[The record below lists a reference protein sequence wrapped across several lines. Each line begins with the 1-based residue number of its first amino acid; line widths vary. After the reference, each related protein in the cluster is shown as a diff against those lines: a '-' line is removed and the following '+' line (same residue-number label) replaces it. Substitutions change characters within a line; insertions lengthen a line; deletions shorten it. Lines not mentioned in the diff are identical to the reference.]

1 MCSGELRVEWSR
13 KRLNVFYGY
22 IFVNG
27 YVFFLVLF
35 ISSNLFLCSYYVLRI
50 GNVENGKV

>member
-13 KRLNVFYGY
+13 KRSNVFYGH

-27 YVFFLVLF
+27 YVFSLASF
-35 ISSNLFLCSYYVLRI
+35 ISSNLFLCSYYVLRT
-50 GNVENGKV
+50 GNVENGKA